1 MAKSI
6 YNPGFGPPRLP
17 KLLERG
23 ERELFQMGREA
34 VIRNLKISIAPAR
47 GFLARAGA
55 KGSEVVLVLGWEFHG
70 VSKCK

>member
-1 MAKSI
+1 
-6 YNPGFGPPRLP
+6 
-17 KLLERG
+17 
-23 ERELFQMGREA
+23 MGREA

-55 KGSEVVLVLGWEFHG
+55 KGTEVVLVLGWEFHG